1 MHFLNRAISEP
12 TNPEQVT
19 TPRSKLQPIRS
30 KLQACNSLLILLV
43 QKNLVQKSMVQKNL
57 VQKNMVQKFEICNL
71 LLIFS
76 AFAKDCCRQGCV
88 MNSAS
93 TTTNQQKGRDTG
105 TRPCLR
111 VESTCRAT
119 AHGFAMSSDELVA
132 SQTGRK
138 NQPVLAQNGRNCSWE
153 DGAMHLVDVQPGSF
167 PPAAWLHS
175 EWQLP
180 QSIVRTSSDV
190 LTGISV
196 AAGSASSC

>member
-138 NQPVLAQNGRNCSWE
+138 KSASFGAKWPQLLMGRRSN
-153 DGAMHLVDVQPGSF
+153 APRRR
-167 PPAAWLHS
+167 AA
-175 EWQLP
+175 WQLP
-180 QSIVRTSSDV
+180 PSR
-190 LTGISV
+190 L
-196 AAGSASSC
+196 AAL